1 MMSQIFISHVDT
13 GNNNDGD
20 TDACG
25 WATQKW
31 FPKSP
36 LQKKILCN
44 IRKISLLFQ
53 RQPFIIYFEY
63 K

>member
-1 MMSQIFISHVDT
+1 MMFQIFIPHVDT

-36 LQKKILCN
+36 LQKKSYVILG
-44 IRKISLLFQ
+44 KYLYYSKDSHL
-53 RQPFIIYFEY
+53 
-63 K
+63 